1 MSLCQVAVCVVGPM
15 SSPTSPVT
23 VAELCWHRP
32 RTILTTLF
40 WTEVALWD
48 TVTLCLEWKWELPAV
63 CCLTADEEQRKG
75 DSLHA
80 AMLPQTVLPAG
91 GFVMN
96 CIGLSLLL
104 RRWPCNVTE
113 LAALPEQ
120 KAQPSPAGR
129 AHCCCPVS
137 LHGCLVL
144 LLELT
149 HQRQCYFFVFAGAIW
164 FGNLWMPCIAC
175 HVAIQTTRQVGKNN
189 NNSNNNINLH

>member
-48 TVTLCLEWKWELPAV
+48 MVTLCLEWKWELPAV

-113 LAALPEQ
+113 IGAATRAAGSPPWAEGTALPCWQ
-120 KAQPSPAGR
+120 SPLLLPSVTPWVSHAAPRADSPKA
-129 AHCCCPVS
+129 
-137 LHGCLVL
+137 VL
-144 LLELT
+144 LLCFCWSNLVWEFMNALHCLSCGYPN
-149 HQRQCYFFVFAGAIW
+149 HQTSW
-164 FGNLWMPCIAC
+164 
-175 HVAIQTTRQVGKNN
+175 
-189 NNSNNNINLH
+189 